1 MRGRR
6 ALWISVALGA
16 LFAAG
21 LAHATDITVVDGETL
36 TVPQILS
43 GAGDTLTVETGGVI
57 EVGTDTAV
65 SATGSGVTITNAG
78 KIWGLKSAVEL
89 GDGNTLYNSG
99 TMTGDVDSGLRI
111 GSANSVTNSG
121 TITND
126 YGAVNVTGTGN
137 AIDNSGSLLGGEAG
151 ISLDAGNNTVTNSGL
166 IEGGQAGIKVS
177 QLSTGNTIINSSSGQ
192 ILGGI
197 MGIDLYGS
205 GNDVINSGYV
215 YGDYAGI
222 VSYSGNTVTNS
233 GTIEAA
239 YIGVLLKD
247 DSTLINSGDINSATG
262 GVVAAEDSNVIEN
275 TGNITGGAD
284 GVVLMGDDNQLSNAG
299 FIQGNTDTG
308 WGVYVTG
315 VENQITNSGTID
327 GFYGIGLYSSGN
339 TVTNSGTISGEYIG
353 IAAETGN
360 GNSLVNT
367 GLVSS
372 LNDGIRVCGSNQV
385 ANSGTISA
393 GGTGIRGCDGEAI
406 TNAGTITAGAYGIRL
421 LGDGNAVVNT
431 GEIGGGT
438 VGIEAMG
445 DGNVIENSGTLS
457 GTTFAVSF
465 QGSGNSLELL
475 NGSIVEGTL
484 AMGTGNLVAFDD
496 GMTAVMA
503 YTGTPTATAA
513 SGFLID
519 TGSELVTLDTT
530 GFSAEDDQLNDLTR
544 AINDTIDQRLVAS
557 RRPGGDYAQ
566 VSGGMQVRPVADAG
580 PRDDGAFWLAGF
592 GSYQEQDADGQ
603 SMGWD
608 SLLGGGTLGFDQA
621 VGDDLRLGGLV
632 GFAASRFS
640 SDGTEKIAATSYFLG
655 GYAGYDMG
663 RIVVDATL
671 FGGLSDFTQK
681 REVLDNTITGGT
693 ETVETDHTGWFINP
707 SLTLGVPIAAAS
719 GTFTPSVRARYAAVA
734 LDDYTEQ
741 WNAVDVSFASRVV
754 SLFDLRGQAAYDI
767 GVAAESG
774 TFGLGLRAGVDLT
787 IAGANDVEAQAA
799 TASLNFNTDGHGTT
813 WQGFTGLDVA
823 YETDANGRL
832 FLGAEV
838 SLSSGAAAFEGRAGF
853 DLAL

>member
-1 MRGRR
+1 M
-6 ALWISVALGA
+6 SVALGA

-43 GAGDTLTVETGGVI
+43 GAGDTLTVETGGAI
-57 EVGTDTAV
+57 EVVTDTAV

-78 KIWGLKSAVEL
+78 KIWGLMSAVEL

-99 TMTGDVDSGLRI
+99 TMTGVVISGIRV

-121 TITND
+121 TIVND

-137 AIDNSGSLLGGEAG
+137 EIVNSGSMVGGVAG
-151 ISLDAGNNTVTNSGL
+151 ISLDAGNNTITNSGL
-166 IEGGQAGIKVS
+166 IEGGQSGIKAS
-177 QLSTGNTIINSSSGQ
+177 LLSSGNTIINSSSGQ
-192 ILGGI
+192 IIAGI
-197 MGIDLYGS
+197 IGIDLYGS
-205 GNDVINSGYV
+205 GNEVINAGYV
-215 YGDYAGI
+215 YGDYAAIG
-222 VSYSGNTVTNS
+222 SYIGSSITNT
-233 GTIEAA
+233 GTVEAG
-239 YIGVLLKD
+239 YIGVLLID
-247 DSTLINSGDINSATG
+247 DSTLVNSGDIDGVYG
-262 GVVAAEDSNVIEN
+262 GVVAVEDGNVIEN
-275 TGNITGGAD
+275 ASKITGGRD
-284 GVVLMGDDNQLSNAG
+284 GVVFLGNENSLLNSG
-299 FIQGNTDTG
+299 FIQGNTATG

-315 VENQITNSGTID
+315 TENQITNSGTID
-327 GFYGIGLYSSGN
+327 GFYGIGLYSNGN
-339 TVTNSGTISGEYIG
+339 TVTNSGTISGQFVG
-353 IAAETGN
+353 IDAGTGN
-360 GNSLVNT
+360 GNTLLNT

-385 ANSGTISA
+385 ANSGTVSA
-393 GGTGIRGCDGEAI
+393 SGTGIRGCDGETI
-406 TNAGTITAGAYGIRL
+406 TNAGTITAGTYGIRL
-421 LGDGNAVVNT
+421 LGDGNAAVNT
-431 GEIGGGT
+431 GEIGGAT

-445 DGNVIENSGTLS
+445 DDNVIENSGTLS
-457 GTTFAVSF
+457 GATFAVSF

-484 AMGTGNLVAFDD
+484 AMGTGNSVAFDD

-580 PRDDGAFWLAGF
+580 RGDDGAFWMAGF
-592 GSYQEQDADGQ
+592 GSYQTQDADGQ
-603 SMGWD
+603 GMGWD
-608 SLLGGGTLGFDQA
+608 ALLGGGTLGFDQA
-621 VGDDLRLGGLV
+621 VSDKLRLGGLV

-640 SDGTEKIAATSYFLG
+640 SDGSEKITTNSYFLG

-663 RIVVDATL
+663 RIFVDATL

-693 ETVETDHTGWFINP
+693 ETVETDHNGWFINP
-707 SLTLGVPIAAAS
+707 SLTLGAPIAAGN
-719 GTFTPSVRARYAAVA
+719 GTFTPSVRARYAAVS
-734 LDDYTEQ
+734 LEDYTEQ
-741 WNAVDVSFASRVV
+741 WNAVDVSFDSRVV
-754 SLFDLRGQAAYDI
+754 SLVDLRGQAAYDFD
-767 GVAAESG
+767 VAGEGG
-774 TFGLGLRAGVDLT
+774 TLSLGLRAGVDVT
-787 IAGANDVEAQAA
+787 IADADDVEAQAA
-799 TASLNFNTDGHGTT
+799 TASLNFNTYGQGAT
-813 WQGFTGLDVA
+813 WRGFTGVDVA
-823 YETDANGRL
+823 YKTDAIGRL

-838 SLSSGAAAFEGRAGF
+838 GLSSGGAAFEGRAGF